1 MMEELINNTPYG
13 ELQSE
18 VKNVIEQSQR
28 KAYQSVNVILVRRN
42 WYIGKQMAEDELHCA
57 ERADYGVQ
65 VIRLPVDDL
74 ASTYG
79 MGGDASNLYKFVQF
93 YKLFP
98 NISDSVCLK
107 SDGLLSWSHYRILL
121 QVSDDDTRK

>member
-18 VKNVIEQSQR
+18 VKNIIEQSQR

-42 WYIGKQMAEDELHCA
+42 WYIGKQMAEDELHGA

-79 MGGDASNLYKFVQF
+79 MGGRCQQLIQ
-93 YKLFP
+93 
-98 NISDSVCLK
+98 VCA
-107 SDGLLSWSHYRILL
+107 IL
-121 QVSDDDTRK
+121 